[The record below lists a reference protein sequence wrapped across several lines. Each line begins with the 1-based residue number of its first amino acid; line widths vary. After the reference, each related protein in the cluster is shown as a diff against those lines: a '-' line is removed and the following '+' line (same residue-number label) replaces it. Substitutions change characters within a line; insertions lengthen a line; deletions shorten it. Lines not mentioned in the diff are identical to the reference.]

1 MAACARRG
9 GGAHQVPITGRVFS
23 TRRHASRA
31 CIAGARCLAI
41 GVLGLLLLL
50 SHRAEA
56 HAGARIAILDG
67 QVRHGWTTE
76 STRYLGV
83 RLERDLLVVRP
94 TDRTRAYATA
104 ALVAGPDAAPID
116 GRECAYLTFEIN
128 TLGGSTGA
136 HRAPSLRVG
145 LSDSTRRTRQ
155 PLLSRYIHLDA
166 DPTTWQQV
174 LIPLSHLVDR
184 GVRADAL
191 TCVSWQYAGSTAPFA
206 VRRVALAGSPGP
218 SDLPGDGPGNLLA
231 DSSFEARA
239 DARPIWALT
248 GDYRDEAAPGEREL
262 RRGYAAH
269 GRRFLRLRGSR
280 AYFFEA
286 LAPRADAVGFSV
298 ALRADRRRAE
308 EGAQRVSLLAPPDA
322 GAPPSPG
329 PVAAQDARAGA
340 GRAEIG
346 CEVVGFGGGGG
357 VAIVGRAVRTVTPE
371 ASWRRHSLSAIVQPA
386 DVPPDEGTLFLYRG
400 WVRPLDD
407 GLDLDAVQLAPMPL
421 RDDQYQERR
430 ANALAAGE
438 GIFRQVRG
446 LIAYREHSDERD
458 EPVPSRLQSDL
469 PPLSVPVHAREWAGR
484 AWSPA
489 IISGSVPLARGLV
502 FSPDALRLRAPDGS
516 EVPFQFDV
524 LRRDRRDGSV
534 RSLWL
539 TFQAPLAAGERAS
552 YTLES
557 GATTAPPPLLPV
569 ASREGDEVFLHT
581 GDLLARAS
589 GKEFSL
595 LTEPRWGDSLAPG
608 ERGGIRLELLD
619 GTRLTSHGP
628 PSQVVV
634 ERNGPLHAVVVVRGY
649 LAPADGDVQQR
660 FRYEARLRAWR
671 GIPGMR
677 VDLAVTNLTPEP
689 ATPVRS
695 LALVLPTG
703 RARRAEGAIGIAG
716 GAPVTA
722 TLGRGELLRVT
733 QRRDPFRSG
742 REDLLVEAPGADPS
756 RVFGRAGGWATWQ
769 ALDRPPILL
778 AFSHMADR
786 HPSALEVTPGE
797 MAAYLIP
804 PAGVQA
810 FDFPFGLSA
819 YGEFWVGS
827 GEAPALVLDRLQCP
841 PLVVPDPEHAAR
853 TGVFGAFSTAAETR
867 RRFPLLEWIL
877 DREMALGIGDQER
890 AGETGWLNDGDTGS
904 FGCWLHGEAGAA
916 EGLYTHFLRTG
927 DPAIWARA
935 RRQVLHLREVCT
947 WWSNE
952 ESAFQHPRSGGTHF
966 GYRPD
971 FESLGITGLLY
982 DYWITGD
989 ARSLQTAEGL
999 GAQLLSRTGSSS
1011 YHAWERGRVLLHLAE
1026 LYTATGRQVYRDGL
1040 LRLLARR
1047 PPPEVELA
1055 EAGVTVAA
1063 LAEAVEAMERPELQ
1077 AQFQQQLAALQRAL
1091 RAASPVRSV
1100 PGARENYLFQAL
1112 SRASASE
1119 VGPAVWDAAL
1129 QQMLWL
1135 FLTPHG
1141 RDLSLPRAT
1150 QALPAIAAAGGQL
1163 PAWARGTALG
1173 VGNLSGQD
1181 RVLTVRVHRQ
1191 GNDTAAVMV
1200 CRMRAPRAD
1209 PSRRY
1214 RVALDVRDPLGRII
1228 QRDLLE
1234 GDAFTTREVTFPR
1247 RSLEGDYLLHLTCE
1261 EDGLVEVVTDHPYTY
1276 LRADEWKIP
1285 RHANARLRFY
1295 LRGPSGGE
1303 VRVAARGTIARQG
1316 DGLLG
1321 AALRVPD
1328 GRLLAHARWSV
1339 PLAGTGADGQVPSRV
1354 LPDEPLRLPVPSE
1367 LRGKP
1372 LLLEVTAPRSVEWRV
1387 EGLDEP
1393 WLASVP
1399 DAFPGR
1405 TP

>member
-1 MAACARRG
+1 MLLG
-9 GGAHQVPITGRVFS
+9 VF
-23 TRRHASRA
+23 
-31 CIAGARCLAI
+31 
-41 GVLGLLLLL
+41 LLL
-50 SHRAEA
+50 SHPSEA
-56 HAGARIAILDG
+56 HAAVRIAILDS
-67 QVRHGWTTE
+67 QLRQGWTTE

-83 RLERDLLVVRP
+83 RLEGDLLIARP

-104 ALVAGPDAAPID
+104 ALVAGPDAAPVD
-116 GRECAYLTFEIN
+116 GRSCAYLTFEIN

-145 LSDSTRRTRQ
+145 LSDATRRTRQ

-174 LIPLSHLVDR
+174 LIPLSHLIDR

-191 TCVSWQYAGSTAPFA
+191 TCVSWQYAGSAAPFA
-206 VRRVALAGSPGP
+206 IRRVALAGSPDP
-218 SDLPGDGPGNLLA
+218 ADLPADGPGNLLA
-231 DSSFEARA
+231 DSSFETRA
-239 DARPIWALT
+239 DARPIWALA

-298 ALRADRRRAE
+298 ALRIDRRPRE
-308 EGAQRVSLLAPPDA
+308 DGARRVSLLAEPGAGASPGPEAARDA
-322 GAPPSPG
+322 GA
-329 PVAAQDARAGA
+329 AAA
-340 GRAEIG
+340 RAEIG

-357 VAIVGRAVRTVTPE
+357 VAIVGRAVRPVTLE
-371 ASWRRHSLSAIVQPA
+371 GSWRRHSLSAIVQPTE
-386 DVPPDEGTLFLYRG
+386 VPPDEGTLSLYRG
-400 WVRPLDD
+400 WVRPLGD

-421 RDDQYQERR
+421 REDQYQERR
-430 ANALAAGE
+430 ANSLAAGE

-446 LIAYREHSDERD
+446 LIAYRGHSDERD
-458 EPVPSRLQSDL
+458 APVPPRFQADL
-469 PPLSVPVHAREWAGR
+469 PPLSVPVDAREWAGR

-489 IISGSVPLARGLV
+489 TISGCVPLARGRV
-502 FSPDALRLRAPDGS
+502 FSPDALRLRAPDGR

-552 YTLES
+552 YALES
-557 GATTAPPPLLPV
+557 GATTAPPLLPV
-569 ASREGDEVFLHT
+569 ASQEGDAVVLHT
-581 GDLLARAS
+581 SDLLARAS
-589 GKEFSL
+589 SKEFSL
-595 LTEPRWGDSLAPG
+595 LTEARWGDSLAPA

-628 PSQVVV
+628 PSQVAV

-671 GIPGMR
+671 GIPGMQ
-677 VDLAVTNLTPEP
+677 VDIAVTNLTPEP

-695 LALVLPTG
+695 LALVLPMG
-703 RARRAEGAIGIAG
+703 RARRAEAAIGIAG

-722 TLGRGELLRVT
+722 TLGRDDCLRVT

-742 REDLLVEAPGADPS
+742 REDVLIEAPDADPS
-756 RVFGRAGGWATWQ
+756 RTFGRAGGWATWQ
-769 ALDRPPILL
+769 VPERTPILL

-786 HPSALEVTPGE
+786 HPAALEVTPGE

-804 PAGVQA
+804 PTGVQV

-827 GEAPALVLDRLQCP
+827 GEPPALVLDRLQRP
-841 PLVVPDPEHAAR
+841 PLLVPDPEHASRA
-853 TGVFGAFSTAAETR
+853 GVFGAFSTTAETR

-877 DREMALGIGDQER
+877 DREMALGASDQER
-890 AGETGWLNDGDTGS
+890 VGETGWLNDGDTGS
-904 FGCWLHGEAGAA
+904 FGCWMHGEAGAA
-916 EGLYTHFLRTG
+916 EGLYTHYLRTG

-935 RRQVLHLREVCT
+935 RRQALHLREVCA

-952 ESAFQHPRSGGTHF
+952 ESAFQHPGSGGTHF

-971 FESLGITGLLY
+971 FERLGITGLLY

-999 GAQLLSRTGSSS
+999 GAQLLSRTGSGH
-1011 YHAWERGRVLLHLAE
+1011 YHGWERGRTLLHLAE

-1047 PPPEVELA
+1047 LPPEAELA

-1063 LAEAVEAMERPELQ
+1063 LAEALEAMERPELM
-1077 AQFQQQLAALQRAL
+1077 AQFQQQLGALQSVLQSAC
-1091 RAASPVRSV
+1091 PVRSV
-1100 PGARENYLFQAL
+1100 PGARESYLFRAL
-1112 SRASASE
+1112 SRAPASE
-1119 VGPAVWDAAL
+1119 VNPAVWDAAL
-1129 QQMLWL
+1129 QHMLWL

-1150 QALPAIAAAGGQL
+1150 QALPAIVAAGGAL

-1181 RVLTVRVHRQ
+1181 RELTVRVHRH
-1191 GNDTAAVMV
+1191 GNDPEGVTV

-1214 RVALDVRDPLGRII
+1214 RVALEVRDPLGRTIK
-1228 QRDLLE
+1228 RDLLE
-1234 GDAFTTREVTFPR
+1234 GDAFTVREVTLPR
-1247 RSLEGDYLLHLTCE
+1247 RGLEGDYLLHLMCE

-1316 DGLLG
+1316 DGLVG
-1321 AALRVPD
+1321 AVLRTPD

-1339 PLAGTGADGQVPSRV
+1339 PLAGTGADGQVPTRA
-1354 LPDEPLRLPVPSE
+1354 LPDEPLRLPVPLE

-1399 DAFPGR
+1399 EAFPSHA
-1405 TP
+1405 P